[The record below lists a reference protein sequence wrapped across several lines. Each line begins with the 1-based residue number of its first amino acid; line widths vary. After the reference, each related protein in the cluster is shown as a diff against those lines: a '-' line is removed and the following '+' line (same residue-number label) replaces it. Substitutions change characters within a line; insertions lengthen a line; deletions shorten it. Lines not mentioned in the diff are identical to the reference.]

1 MKQTESNRTDAR
13 DFLYDVCY
21 RKKSGEDKV
30 ISEGVSIKK
39 GLKEVRKFKRLME
52 CGSPIFGEILYVFL
66 KPLM

>member
-21 RKKSGEDKV
+21 RKKGGEDKV

-39 GLKEVRKFKRLME
+39 GLKEIRNFKRLLE
-52 CGSPIFGEILYVFL
+52 CDSPFVSEILYVFL